1 MCSLA
6 LNLEGSM
13 TMDLHYETTQAK
25 VKSKLYTSTAFEGTT
40 EVKGYKFVNLVFD
53 LPKIRSDIISI
64 EYVKCFVNKIFI
76 PTTIVIIFK
85 LNELRA

>member
-64 EYVKCFVNKIFI
+64 EYVCLFRN
-76 PTTIVIIFK
+76 
-85 LNELRA
+85 

>member
-13 TMDLHYETTQAK
+13 TMDLHYETTQAT

-64 EYVKCFVNKIFI
+64 EYVWMFQ
-76 PTTIVIIFK
+76 
-85 LNELRA
+85 L